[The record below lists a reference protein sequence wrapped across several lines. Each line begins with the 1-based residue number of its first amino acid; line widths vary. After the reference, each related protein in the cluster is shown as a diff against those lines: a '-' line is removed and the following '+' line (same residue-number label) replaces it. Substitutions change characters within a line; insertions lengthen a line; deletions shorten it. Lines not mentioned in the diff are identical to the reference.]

1 MTWKAYRLVYR
12 AMSPVHIGWHTLGY
26 IKLTRHYIPGKS
38 MWGAMTANL
47 TRTYGVRGVNDYAVF
62 GDLLK
67 TDILASYF
75 FPAIDADN
83 PLQPHYTD
91 QGIIYGNVRSGHT
104 KEEFERLFIGSF
116 GQTAIMPQSNTA
128 EDESLHESEYISP
141 GIKENGEYKPVLFV
155 GYLFIK
161 EGASLN
167 GKKIAWDEGEI
178 PLYPAIREIFI
189 GGDIKYGWGRL
200 KLSNNPGKEGHHT
213 KVFGYDFQCP
223 DKPVN
228 GSSPSLKIP
237 ANSSLPGHLAID
249 SDLATRGDIEPLLGR
264 EWSTDKNGK
273 KGFGAGQKISPATV
287 CWIPGSVLMET
298 RTLKVGKYGI
308 LSYEGA

>member
-1 MTWKAYRLVYR
+1 MMTWKAYRLVYR

-47 TRTYGVRGVNDYAVF
+47 TRTYGIRGVNDYAVF

-83 PLQPHYTD
+83 PLLPHYTD
-91 QGIIYGNVRSGHT
+91 LGIIYGATCRGKYA

-167 GKKIAWDEGEI
+167 GKKIGWDEGEI
-178 PLYPAIREIFI
+178 LLYPAIREIFI
-189 GGDIKYGWGRL
+189 GGDIKYGWGQL
-200 KLSNNPGKEGHHT
+200 KLLNSPGEEGSQS
-213 KVFGYDFQCP
+213 KIFGCEFQT
-223 DKPVN
+223 N
-228 GSSPSLKIP
+228 GLLPRFDILADSP
-237 ANSSLPGHLAID
+237 LPGHLAID
-249 SDLATRGDIEPLLGR
+249 FDSAVKGDIEPLVGR

-273 KGFGAGQKISPATV
+273 KKFGAGQKISQANV
-287 CWIPGSVLMET
+287 CWTPGSVLVET
-298 RTLKVGKYGI
+298 KTLEIGKYGI
-308 LSYEGA
+308 LSCKGT